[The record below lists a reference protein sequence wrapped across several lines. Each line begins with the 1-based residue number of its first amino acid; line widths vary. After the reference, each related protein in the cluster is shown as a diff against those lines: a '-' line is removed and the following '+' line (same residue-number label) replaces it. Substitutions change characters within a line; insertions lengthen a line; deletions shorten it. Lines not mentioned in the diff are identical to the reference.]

1 VFFSRLRGICTS
13 WSLSPLQY
21 RSQRSTRV
29 REEKQHTQDSN
40 PQHTHAHQPRLEL
53 ETQHREFTAR
63 MELKSLTQRIKCVE
77 EESGSLRMLCECL
90 VFCSMRLGVPFI
102 APRQLG
108 TDGDQLGR
116 QFLPSVD
123 WCIGQ
128 SGAPPDRSCSSSVLD
143 LLPYLAHPTIGSAV
157 PLAHRTVLCA
167 QPTVGAGHASPAD
180 CTGDR
185 WLGRL

>member
-1 VFFSRLRGICTS
+1 LRGICIS

-29 REEKQHTQDSN
+29 REEKQCTQDSN
-40 PQHTHAHQPRLEL
+40 PQHTHAHHPRLEI
-53 ETQHREFTAR
+53 ETQHREFTTR
-63 MELKSLTQRIKCVE
+63 MELKSLTQQIKCVE
-77 EESGSLRMLCECL
+77 AKYGSLRMLRECL

-108 TDGDQLGR
+108 VVGDQLGR

-123 WCIGQ
+123 WCTGQ
-128 SGAPPDRSCSSSVLD
+128 SSAPPDRSYSSSVLD
-143 LLPYLAHPTIGSAV
+143 LLPYLAHPTVGPAV
-157 PLAHRTVLCA
+157 PLAHWTVRCA
-167 QPTVGAGHASPAD
+167 QPTVGVGHASPAD
-180 CTGDR
+180 CADDR